1 MIFAMILFQAVVTI
15 SSDGL
20 WHFMRQPSNG
30 FRYPS
35 SVSSVHTFGSSD
47 RTNAS
52 HRITREDVASVE
64 TLFEAYFERV
74 FFASEGLSN
83 NWDVAA
89 YGPRAMTDQ
98 FLCDVSFAASNGGDR
113 VTFEYTPVSRE
124 MPGTLRFA
132 DTNLVNVWDG
142 MVLNLLLRGAGEA
155 KLLDRGPTWGD
166 HTSLPDRR
174 VWWSSSILP
183 FAEFPGEFDW
193 TEGPWPDGH
202 SFVSN
207 FVPVCAFQP
216 REDGPDRGFP
226 WYPDVRHTVHFADE
240 LFSWNEVL
248 RDTASYRSALGVDR
262 LGQADYRF
270 VTNTLPDVLSSAFGY
285 PPDDAYGGY
294 VARLVPDEYVD
305 VDAVEST
312 SGGWFAYDLAPESV
326 SVLGAWK
333 PWIGIETGEPETTTW
348 AAAVTDPEPRW
359 YSVSGD
365 DARFDVETA
374 ASGVNYEF
382 RAYGGPV
389 VSVIST
395 DAAGWGADS
404 AAPYFGNDLGY
415 FVVQTDSSGV
425 GTNGWWED
433 LGPTEGT
440 KIMYYKTE
448 VVTNS
453 VTTNVSYLA
462 TTSRILAAHDRTM
475 ELPNFEGYDCQFVSQ
490 RVVRCEKS
498 AEGGYEMPSSLYMD
512 FEQGTFRLDPPV
524 VLGDLSYVV
533 SERTN
538 STDVAYEGQ
547 DPRCDCAYLRCPKP
561 HAGLTVAGGRVV
573 GPITWDLKAEDI
585 HFPSAE
591 GELHGVL
598 FVRYDPSD
606 QTMHYGVTPMY
617 SAAVTGVVALCIRD
631 TGFDATLPLNVMYSC
646 HAEAEA
652 RKTEFVGS
660 DIAASFGKCF
670 PAYTP
675 GFRGAGRVRSVR
687 CLFPSS
693 VIYDIDDDPY
703 YPPFS
708 EVHYG
713 RGKTEY
719 RFSAPEFSSWVS
731 RSTFPAAYAAARE
744 NVRQRAVDGV
754 GVPATDAGLMGI
766 LRVEPGDYDIAA
778 VRTTVPGGTINFRAY
793 IDNYNEDKSDFG
805 VTVDFRDGR
814 GRAFKFP
821 GSDNPTSEYEK
832 LTVYFSFNFNTFV
845 RAVAAPTF
853 DIPQSC
859 SATGRTS
866 AGIVADWDFRALRP
880 SASSH

>member
-20 WHFMRQPSNG
+20 WSFMRQPSNG
-30 FRYPS
+30 LQYPS

-83 NWDVAA
+83 NWDVDA

-98 FLCDVSFAASNGGDR
+98 SLRDVSFAASNGGER
-113 VTFEYTPVSRE
+113 VTFAYAPASRE

-132 DTNLVNVWDG
+132 ETNLVNVWDG
-142 MVLNLLLRGAGEA
+142 MVLNLLRRGAGEA

-174 VWWSSSILP
+174 VWWSSSLLP
-183 FAEFPGEFDW
+183 FAELPGEFDW

-216 REDGPDRGFP
+216 GDGPDRGFP
-226 WYPDVRHTVHFADE
+226 RYPDIRRTVHFADE
-240 LFSWNEVL
+240 LFSWHEVL
-248 RDTASYRSALGVDR
+248 RDPASYRSALGVDR

-305 VDAVEST
+305 VDAGEST
-312 SGGWFAYDLAPESV
+312 LGRWFAYGLAPESV
-326 SVLGAWK
+326 SALGAWE
-333 PWIGIETGEPETTTW
+333 PWIGIETGEPETTVW
-348 AAAVTDPEPRW
+348 ALATMDPEPRR

-365 DARFDVETA
+365 DARFDVGTA
-374 ASGVNYEF
+374 ASGTLDEF
-382 RAYGGPV
+382 YIYGGPV

-404 AAPYFGNDLGY
+404 AAPYFGYDLGG
-415 FVVQTDSSGV
+415 FVAQTDSSGV
-425 GTNGWWED
+425 GTNGWWEYI
-433 LGPTEGT
+433 GPPEGSEM
-440 KIMYYKTE
+440 MYYKTE
-448 VVTNS
+448 VVTNF

-462 TTSRILAAHDRTM
+462 TTSRILAVHDRTM
-475 ELPNFEGYDCQFVSQ
+475 ELPVPDWGGCQFVSQ

-498 AEGGYEMPSSLYMD
+498 AEGSYEMSASLYMD

-538 STDVAYEGQ
+538 STDVAYEWQ

-561 HAGLTVAGGRVV
+561 YAGLTVAGGRVV
-573 GPITWDLKAEDI
+573 GPITWDFKAEDI
-585 HFPSAE
+585 RYPFAD
-591 GELHGVL
+591 GEYSGVL
-598 FVRYDPSD
+598 VAQYDPGD
-606 QTMHYGVTPMY
+606 QSVHYGVDPMY
-617 SAAVTGVVALCIRD
+617 SALVTGVVARCIRE
-631 TGFDATLPLNVMYSC
+631 TGFDATLPLSVMYSC

-652 RKTEFVGS
+652 GKTEFVGS

-693 VIYDIDDDPY
+693 VDYDIDDDPY
-703 YPPFS
+703 YPPFG
-708 EVHYG
+708 ELPYG

-719 RFSAPEFSSWVS
+719 RFFAPEFSSGAS
-731 RSTFPAAYAAARE
+731 RSTFPAAYATARKS
-744 NVRQRAVDGV
+744 VRQRAVEGV
-754 GVPATDAGLMGI
+754 GVPATDAGLMSI

-778 VRTTVPGGTINFRAY
+778 VRTTVPEGVIDFRAY
-793 IDNYNEDKSDFG
+793 ISNYNDDQSYFG
-805 VTVDFRDGR
+805 VTVVIRDGR

-821 GSDNPTSEYEK
+821 GSSDPTREYEN
-832 LTVYFSFNFNTFV
+832 LTVYFSFNFDAFV
-845 RAVAAPTF
+845 KVGAAPTF
-853 DIPQSC
+853 DVPQSR

-866 AGIVADWDFRALRP
+866 AGIVADWDFHALRP
-880 SASSH
+880 SASTR

>member
-1 MIFAMILFQAVVTI
+1 MIFAMILFQAAVTI

-20 WHFMRQPSNG
+20 WHFMRPPSNG

-64 TLFEAYFERV
+64 TLFEAYFERA

-98 FLCDVSFAASNGGDR
+98 SLCDVSFAASNGGER
-113 VTFEYTPVSRE
+113 VTFEYAPASRE

-142 MVLNLLLRGAGEA
+142 MVLNLLRRGAGEA

-216 REDGPDRGFP
+216 GDGSDRGFP
-226 WYPDVRHTVHFADE
+226 WYPDISNTVHFADE

-305 VDAVEST
+305 VSASEQT
-312 SGGWFAYDLAPESV
+312 SGSWFGYGLAPDSV
-326 SVLGAWK
+326 SVMEAWK
-333 PWIGIETGEPETTTW
+333 PWIGVDTGEPETTTW
-348 AAAVTDPEPRW
+348 AQAIMDPESRR

-365 DARFDVETA
+365 DARFGVETA
-374 ASGVNYEF
+374 ASGTLHDFY
-382 RAYGGPV
+382 AYGGPV
-389 VSVIST
+389 VSVVST
-395 DAAGWGADS
+395 DAAGWGADY
-404 AAPYFGNDLGY
+404 ADPYFGYDLGG
-415 FVVQTDSSGV
+415 FAVQTDSSGV
-425 GTNGWWED
+425 GTNGWWEYI
-433 LGPTEGT
+433 GPSEGSE
-440 KIMYYKTE
+440 MAYYKTE
-448 VVTNS
+448 VVTNF

-462 TTSRILAAHDRTM
+462 TTSRILAVHDRTM
-475 ELPNFEGYDCQFVSQ
+475 ELPVLDLDGCQFVSQ
-490 RVVRCEKS
+490 RVVRCEKR
-498 AEGGYEMPSSLYMD
+498 AEGRYEMSASLYMD
-512 FEQGTFRLDPPV
+512 FEQGTFRLDPTV
-524 VLGDLSYVV
+524 VVGDLSYAVG
-533 SERTN
+533 ERTN
-538 STDVAYEGQ
+538 STDVSYEWQ
-547 DPRCDCAYLRCPKP
+547 DSRYDCAYLRCPKP
-561 HAGLTVAGGRVV
+561 HAGLTVSGRRVV

-585 HFPSAE
+585 LYPSAD
-591 GELHGVL
+591 GEYSGVL
-598 FVRYDPSD
+598 VVRYDSGD
-606 QTMHYGVTPMY
+606 QSVYYGVSPMY
-617 SAAVTGVVALCIRD
+617 SAVVTGVVARCIRE
-631 TGFDATLPLNVMYSC
+631 TGFDATLPLIVMYSC

-693 VIYDIDDDPY
+693 VDYDIYDDPY
-703 YPPFS
+703 YPPF
-708 EVHYG
+708 VG
-713 RGKTEY
+713 VPRDRWKTEY
-719 RFSAPEFSSWVS
+719 RFSAPEFSSWLS
-731 RSTFPAAYAAARE
+731 RSTFPAAYATARE
-744 NVRQRAVDGV
+744 NVRKRTVDGV
-754 GVPATDAGLMGI
+754 GVPATDVGLMGI

-778 VRTTVPGGTINFRAY
+778 VRTAVPGGLIDFRAY
-793 IDNYNEDKSDFG
+793 ISNYNDDPSDFG

-821 GSDNPTSEYEK
+821 GSSDPTREYEK
-832 LTVYFSFNFNTFV
+832 LTVYFSFNFGTFV
-845 RAVAAPTF
+845 EEVAAPTF

-866 AGIVADWDFRALRP
+866 AGIVADWDFHALRP
-880 SASSH
+880 SASAR